1 MTTTVVFQLPL
12 RFGDA
17 DHHSQ
22 LLNRQL
28 HVVPEQPVGR
38 GNSLWITAIHA
49 AHPVGLHLIQFRQHP
64 SRLRSAAPAGNALC
78 NAFCSREIA
87 LFLPKTC

>member
-28 HVVPEQPVGR
+28 QE
-38 GNSLWITAIHA
+38 LLL
-49 AHPVGLHLIQFRQHP
+49 AHRDND
-64 SRLRSAAPAGNALC
+64 S
-78 NAFCSREIA
+78 E
-87 LFLPKTC
+87 